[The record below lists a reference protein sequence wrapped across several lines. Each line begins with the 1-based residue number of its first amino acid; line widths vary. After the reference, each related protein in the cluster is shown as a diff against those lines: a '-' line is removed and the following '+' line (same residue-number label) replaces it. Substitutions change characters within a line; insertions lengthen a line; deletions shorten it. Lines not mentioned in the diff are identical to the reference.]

1 MRADIEQV
9 KPQRGKKKKH
19 NIFGIFFCSSFVFK
33 PNTEAL
39 QQFRKGNALFC
50 ANICHYCLF
59 IVRQRER
66 HRLIYNCWTCLGLRG
81 FISEKIRFTI
91 LCCAND
97 FLFPLVE
104 VLSRRSFRQIDFKSA
119 WFLMTRWKSG
129 GKKNKTFLLWDDETL
144 NTWFDISERHIS
156 SLHYT
161 LTLWKVKCVKV

>member
-9 KPQRGKKKKH
+9 KPQRGKNKH

-33 PNTEAL
+33 PNTEAV

-129 GKKNKTFLLWDDETL
+129 GKKKKPFCFEMTKHWILGLTYQSGTL
-144 NTWFDISERHIS
+144 AHY
-156 SLHYT
+156 YT